1 MKKIISIAQ
10 TRWCWLAVAIALIV
24 ITTANVPVKSAES
37 IDPDA
42 TQILQ
47 SMSSYMNVIGRPATP
62 GSVAGVSRRTSRR
75 VIRRSTIYVASL
87 PTGCSTVVIEGSQL
101 YQCGASYYQ
110 SQGSQYVVVYV
121 D

>member
-47 SMSSYMNVIGRPATP
+47 SMSSYMSETKAF
-62 GSVAGVSRRTSRR
+62 SVDTDIDFEV
-75 VIRRSTIYVASL
+75 VAKNGQKLKFISS
-87 PTGCSTVVIEGSQL
+87 GMVV
-101 YQCGASYYQ
+101 
-110 SQGSQYVVVYV
+110 
-121 D
+121 

>member
-47 SMSSYMNVIGRPATP
+47 SMSSYMSETKAF
-62 GSVAGVSRRTSRR
+62 SVDTDIDKVDYIDITHPTDDLNR
-75 VIRRSTIYVASL
+75 VTL
-87 PTGCSTVVIEGSQL
+87 
-101 YQCGASYYQ
+101 
-110 SQGSQYVVVYV
+110 
-121 D
+121 